1 MEAMEL
7 TILGT
12 GGALSPSG
20 RAQSG
25 LLVENDDHA
34 LLVDCG
40 SGILMRLDQA
50 NVDIAELDTV
60 LLTHCHLDHMSDLLP
75 LVTARWLSGHTETT
89 IYGPRNTEATIRQ
102 VLKHYDYVDEHVS
115 LTIVEVQG
123 GESFQADGFE
133 VETLRTEHGV
143 PSRAYKIN
151 GRLVISGD
159 TMPIAE
165 MSAFIQN
172 CDLLVH
178 ECSFPDGHDPG
189 HHTTPADLGPLL
201 SESATQRVVL
211 THFYPAVIGHEAEM
225 IQSVKSFYHGEVEL
239 AEDLGRWSI

>member
-1 MEAMEL
+1 MDAMEL

-12 GGALSPSG
+12 GGALSPTG

-25 LLVENDDHA
+25 LLVEDNDQA
-34 LLVDCG
+34 LLIDCG

-50 NVDIAELDTV
+50 SVDIAKLDTI

-102 VLKHYDYVDEHVS
+102 VLKHYDYVDSHVT
-115 LTIVEVQG
+115 LTIHEIQG
-123 GESFQADGFE
+123 GEGFTANGFA
-133 VETLRTEHGV
+133 VETLRTEHGT
-143 PSRAYKIN
+143 PSRAYKLN

-165 MSAFIQN
+165 MSAFVDG

-178 ECSFPDGHDPG
+178 ECSFPDGNDPG
-189 HHTTPADLGPLL
+189 HHTTPQDLGPLL
-201 SESATQRVVL
+201 SDSDLKRVVL
-211 THFYPAVIGHEAEM
+211 THFYPTVIGREADM
-225 IQSVKSFYHGEVEL
+225 VASVKSFYSGGVEL
-239 AEDLGRWSI
+239 ADDLERWSI

>member
-1 MEAMEL
+1 MEVMEL

-25 LLVENDDHA
+25 LLVEDASNV
-34 LLVDCG
+34 LLIDCG

-50 NVDIAELDTV
+50 DVDIGNLDTV

-75 LVTARWLSGHTETT
+75 LITARWLSGHTETT
-89 IYGPRNTEATIRQ
+89 IYGPRNAEATIRQ
-102 VLKHYDYVDEHVS
+102 ILNHYDYVDKHVS

-123 GESFQADGFE
+123 GESFRAGGFH

-143 PSRAYKIN
+143 PSRAYKIDR
-151 GRLVISGD
+151 RLAISGD

-165 MSAFIQN
+165 MSSFVDG

-178 ECSFPDGHDPG
+178 ECSFPDGQDPG
-189 HHTTPADLGPLL
+189 HHTTPKDLGPLL
-201 SESATQRVVL
+201 SGSDLKRVVL
-211 THFYPAVIGHEAEM
+211 THFYPNVVGHESAM
-225 IQSVKSFYHGEVEL
+225 IESVKSFYHGEVEL
-239 AEDLGRWSI
+239 AADLGRWSI

>member
-1 MEAMEL
+1 MEL

-25 LLVENDDHA
+25 LLIEHDSNA
-34 LLVDCG
+34 LLIDCG

-50 NVDIAELDTV
+50 DIDIGKLDTV

-75 LVTARWLSGHTETT
+75 LITARWLSGHTETT

-102 VLKHYDYVDEHVS
+102 VLEHYDYVDKHVS
-115 LTIVEVQG
+115 LTIAEVQG
-123 GESFQADGFE
+123 GEPFSANGFE

-165 MSAFIQN
+165 MSSFVEG
-172 CDLLVH
+172 CDMLVH
-178 ECSFPDGHDPG
+178 ECSFPDGHAPG
-189 HHTTPADLGPLL
+189 HHTTPQDLGPLL
-201 SESATQRVVL
+201 SGSDLKRVVL
-211 THFYPAVIGHEAEM
+211 THFYPAVIGHEADM
-225 IQSVKSFYHGEVEL
+225 IASIKSFYHGKVEL
-239 AEDLGRWSI
+239 ADDLGRWSI

>member
-1 MEAMEL
+1 MEL

-12 GGALSPSG
+12 GGALAPSG

-25 LLVENDDHA
+25 LLVEDAGHA

-40 SGILMRLDQA
+40 SGVLLRLDQA
-50 NVDIAELDTV
+50 DVDIAQLDTV

-75 LVTARWLSGHTETT
+75 LITARWLSGQTETT
-89 IYGPRNTEATIRQ
+89 IYGPRNTEATVRQ
-102 VLKHYDYVDEHVS
+102 VLAHYDYVDEHVS

-123 GESFQADGFE
+123 GESFPVNGFE

-143 PSRAYKIN
+143 PSRAYKID
-151 GRLVISGD
+151 GRLAISGD
-159 TMPIAE
+159 TMPIAD

-201 SESATQRVVL
+201 SGSALQRVVL
-211 THFYPAVIGHEAEM
+211 THFYPAVVGHEAEM
-225 IQSVKSFYHGEVEL
+225 TASVRSFYHGEVKL
-239 AEDLGRWSI
+239 AEDLERWSI